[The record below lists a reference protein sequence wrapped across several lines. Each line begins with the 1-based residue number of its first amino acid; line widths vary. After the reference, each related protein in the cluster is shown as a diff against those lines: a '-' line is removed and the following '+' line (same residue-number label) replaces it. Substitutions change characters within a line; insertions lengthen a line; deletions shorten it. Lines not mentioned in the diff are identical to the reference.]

1 MKRRTH
7 PANTPPNNASTPL
20 MTIFSQNSGD
30 HSSGCVCVFFAFVLA
45 IVIAAMSGDLR
56 LAKSGEAS
64 AQQNSRRMV

>member
-1 MKRRTH
+1 
-7 PANTPPNNASTPL
+7 